1 MIPLEQVSRT
11 QILRINHWS
20 TRNIPIP
27 SHWNLL
33 ILIPLVIPMGR
44 KNPEPRY
51 FFTSSNQSTGLPGLV
66 NVYKK
71 RTGKIHHAF
80 LMGKSTISITIFNS
94 FFYVYQMVY
103 LCASAKFYQNLP

>member
-33 ILIPLVIPMGR
+33 ILIPLVILWVVR
-44 KNPEPRY
+44 IRTRY

-80 LMGKSTISITIFNS
+80 FMGKSTISITIFNS